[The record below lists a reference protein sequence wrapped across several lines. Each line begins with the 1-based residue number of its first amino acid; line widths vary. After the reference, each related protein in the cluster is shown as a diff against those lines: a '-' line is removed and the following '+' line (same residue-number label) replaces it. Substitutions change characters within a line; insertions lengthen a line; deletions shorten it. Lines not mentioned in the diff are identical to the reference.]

1 MSLNL
6 ETFSNVTGG
15 FSAFKAIGHPMIRE
29 KSKILMDNLQRSS
42 AVAVY
47 DPHGLA
53 VAFAALYDC
62 ETITFAGTY
71 VQDIDAI
78 GTKVLGN
85 KAQPITDLPLSNATT
100 VFITAFD
107 ADRLVDNIRHL
118 IPDGAK
124 LFSLDDMRLDN
135 YMLTNKQRYLDPL
148 NFATN
153 FAFFRD
159 SDGYHTRLVS
169 ANYWSGYG
177 AKDTQIW
184 CQLFGAEGNV
194 LAEWT
199 LALGVD
205 TESIVIDSKEVRSKF
220 DLDDF
225 CGQLFLHVVNGA
237 GHDVVKYALDTY
249 GDNETVLS
257 CTHDANAWPADLY
270 AGLPAPGPN
279 ETVVLWIQNSHPCAI
294 PKGAIGLNRMG
305 DDQISWLKNE
315 VPAFGSYP
323 LDVSTLLPHL
333 SWPDHIEIQ
342 AGKHFVRPRYEV
354 TTKEGRLRINHPNV
368 ERTDLTPDPKIPDL
382 NNLMGKGYLLPAP
395 ILPLDRFKTSLLPTP
410 MATCQNNL
418 PVTAIA
424 YNQDG
429 CEIARHAFGCLPRDH
444 SAVLETDKLINGT
457 KTFNKDYGHLEL
469 IYDFTDGGEADGW
482 LHGLFRYEDRNTGHT
497 AETSFGAHI
506 FNCVLTYKNEP
517 QSYAG
522 PAPGLSTRLFLRLG
536 RAPQDTMCHLIYPAS
551 TPWHGVSQTHL
562 TLFNCD
568 GKMVSEHDLSIPCGG
583 SILWR
588 YSEMFDEK
596 SRKIAGDDAYVIIRD
611 TSTRLFGYHG
621 LLNGTASFS
630 IDHMFGF

>member
-1 MSLNL
+1 MSLNF

-15 FSAFKAIGHPMIRE
+15 FSAFKAIGHPMVS
-29 KSKILMDNLQRSS
+29 KQSKILMTNLQKAS

-62 ETITFAGTY
+62 ETITFAGSY

-78 GTKVLGN
+78 GTTVLGN
-85 KAQPITDLPLSNATT
+85 KAQPITDLPFSNATT
-100 VFITAFD
+100 VFIIAFD
-107 ADRLVDNIRHL
+107 ADRLVDHISHL

-135 YMLTNKQRYLDPL
+135 NMLTNKQRYLDPL

-159 SDGYHTRLVS
+159 SGGYHTRLVS

-184 CQLFGAEGNV
+184 CRLFGAEGDV

-220 DLDDF
+220 DLDEF

-249 GDNETVLS
+249 GDDDTVLS

-305 DDQISWLKNE
+305 DEQISWLEDE

-323 LDVSTLLPHL
+323 LNVSTLLPHL

-354 TTKEGRLRINHPNV
+354 KTKEGRLRINHPNV

-382 NNLMGKGYLLPAP
+382 KNLMGKGYLLPAP
-395 ILPLDRFKTSLLPTP
+395 ILPLHRFKTSLLPTP
-410 MATCQNNL
+410 MATSQNNL

-429 CEIARHAFGCLPRDH
+429 CEVARHAFGCLPRNH
-444 SAVLETDKLINGT
+444 SALLETDKLINGT
-457 KTFNKDYGHLEL
+457 EAFNKDYGHLEL

-551 TPWHGVSQTHL
+551 TPWHGFSQTNL
-562 TLFNCD
+562 TLYNCD
-568 GKMVSEHDLSIPCGG
+568 GKMVSEHNLKIPCGG

-588 YSEMFDEK
+588 YSEVFDEK

-611 TSTRLFGYHG
+611 ISSRLFGYHG
-621 LLNGTASFS
+621 LLNGTESFS
-630 IDHMFGF
+630 LDHMFGF